1 MAEAR
6 TLTLAP
12 APADVTTPPR
22 RAHEGWTFLGSTPE
36 KTAVEVVLRSF
47 DVDVEFAT
55 GTLASQPDATPT
67 VVRPGEGSRLS
78 GLFFFART
86 AQPGARGRVLV
97 RGV

>member
-12 APADVTTPPR
+12 VPADATTAPR

-47 DVDVEFAT
+47 DVPVEFAT
-55 GTLASQPDATPT
+55 GATAAHPDAAPT
-67 VVRPGEGSRLS
+67 IVRPGEGARLS
-78 GLFFFART
+78 GLFFYART
-86 AQPGARGRVLV
+86 AQAGARGRVLV